1 MVLGLLSK
9 DLSNEGRDG
18 DVSDDLGITLATYLT
33 EALKSSVSKCL
44 SPYLDLLTYRIA
56 ELCDEPFMIAS
67 EVLAR
72 DLGEPKYLI
81 VCRDLR
87 KELLKTSSLV
97 NKLKECRDFRDGL
110 QVCKELMKSLHGIL
124 EVINE
129 LISKGVCT

>member
-1 MVLGLLSK
+1 MGLLSK
-9 DLSNEGRDG
+9 NLSKEEGDG

-33 EALKSSVSKCL
+33 EALKSSVSRCL

-87 KELLKTSSLV
+87 KELLKASTLV
-97 NKLKECRDFRDGL
+97 NKLRDCRNLRDGL
-110 QVCKELMKSLHGIL
+110 QVCNELMKSLHNIL

-129 LISKGVCT
+129 LISKGVRT

>member
-1 MVLGLLSK
+1 MSK
-9 DLSNEGRDG
+9 DFSGEGRGG
-18 DVSDDLGITLATYLT
+18 DVSDDIGIALATYLT
-33 EALKSSVSKCL
+33 EALKNSISKCL

-87 KELLKTSSLV
+87 KELLKVSSLV
-97 NKLKECRDFRDGL
+97 SKLRECRDLKYSL
-110 QVCKELMKSLHGIL
+110 QVCNELMKSIHSIL

-129 LISKGVCT
+129 FIDKGVRT